1 VKRIITVILKIFL
14 SLVPISFFLLLVGCG
29 SGSSPGKTAV
39 EMFEKVCK
47 ENDYNVFLEYIAP
60 ESATIMGVGIGMMKQ
75 QGAAKSADYCKSEIK
90 IVSEKV
96 TENTAVVILNFSKD
110 PINMRKIDGK
120 WKVYIKK

>member
-1 VKRIITVILKIFL
+1 MKRIIAVILKNFL

-29 SGSSPGKTAV
+29 SGGSPGKTAV

-75 QGAAKSADYCKSEIK
+75 QGAPKSADYCKSEIK
-90 IVSEKV
+90 LVSEKV
-96 TENTAVVILNFSKD
+96 TENTAVVVLNTSKD
-110 PINMRKIDGK
+110 PINLRKIDGK

>member
-1 VKRIITVILKIFL
+1 MILKNFL

-75 QGAAKSADYCKSEIK
+75 QGAPKSADYCKSEIK
-90 IVSEKV
+90 LVSEKV
-96 TENTAVVILNFSKD
+96 TENTAVVVLNTSKD
-110 PINMRKIDGK
+110 PINLRKIDGK

>member
-1 VKRIITVILKIFL
+1 MKRIIAVILKIFL

-47 ENDYNVFLEYIAP
+47 ENDYNVFLEYVAP

-75 QGAAKSADYCKSEIK
+75 QGDAKSADYCKSEIK

-110 PINMRKIDGK
+110 PINLRKIDGK